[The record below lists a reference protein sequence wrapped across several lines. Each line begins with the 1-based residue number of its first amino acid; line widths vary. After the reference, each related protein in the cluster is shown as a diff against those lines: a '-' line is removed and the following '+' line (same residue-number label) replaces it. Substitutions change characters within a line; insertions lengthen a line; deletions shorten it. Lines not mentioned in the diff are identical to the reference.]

1 MVKTDRR
8 EWKTQYFTRLERLVV
23 ENPKVLVVTVDNVG
37 SKQMQQIRLAL
48 RGQGEILM
56 GKNTLIRKCL
66 RGILEKYPNIESLMP
81 WIRGNVGFVFTK
93 GDLRKVK
100 DLVLANKVKAPAKA
114 GAIAPIDVWVPA
126 GNTSHGPEKTSFY
139 QALAIPTKIA
149 RGTIEI
155 LNDVHLIKKGEKV
168 GASEATLLN
177 MLNVSPFSYGL
188 VLKQIYEDGATY
200 EPEVLD
206 ISLDDLRTRFVA
218 GVRNIAA
225 LSLQIGYPTLASV
238 PHSLVNGLKKLI
250 AVAAVT
256 EITFPAAEKTKAY
269 LANPSAFAAAAAP
282 AAAAPAAAAPA
293 KKEEKKKVEEK
304 KEESDPEGGFGDLFG

>member
-1 MVKTDRR
+1 MVKIDRR
-8 EWKTQYFTRLERLVV
+8 AWKGLYFKKLEEYVS
-23 ENPKVLVVTVDNVG
+23 EYPKVLVVSVDNVG
-37 SKQMQQIRLAL
+37 SKQMQEIRITL
-48 RGQGEILM
+48 RGHGELLM

-66 RGILEKYPNIESLMP
+66 RGLVEKYPDVEKLMP
-81 WIRGNVGFVFTK
+81 YVRGNVGFVFTK
-93 GDLRKVK
+93 DDLREVK
-100 DLVLANKVKAPAKA
+100 KIILSIKVKAPAKA
-114 GAIAPIDVWVPA
+114 GALAPVDVWVPA
-126 GNTSHGPEKTSFY
+126 GNTGMGPEKTSFY

-188 VLKQIYEDGATY
+188 VLLQVFEDGAVY
-200 EPEVLD
+200 EASVLEID
-206 ISLDDLRTRFVA
+206 LSELRTRFLT

-225 LSLQIGYPTLASV
+225 LSLQIGYPTLASA

-256 EITFPAAEKTKAY
+256 DISFPAAERTKAF
-269 LANPSAFAAAAAP
+269 LKDPTAFASAAP
-282 AAAAPAAAAPA
+282 AADAPAPAAKEVKKEA
-293 KKEEKKKVEEK
+293 KKEEKKEE
-304 KEESDPEGGFGDLFG
+304 EEDMEGGFGDLFG

>member
-1 MVKTDRR
+1 MVKVDRR
-8 EWKTQYFTRLERLVV
+8 TWKNNFFNRLEKLVQ
-23 ENPKVLVVTVDNVG
+23 EFPKVLVVTVDNVG
-37 SKQMQQIRLAL
+37 SKQMQQIRIAL
-48 RGQGEILM
+48 RGSGEILM

-66 RGILEKYPNIESLMP
+66 RSFLEKNPQLENLLP
-81 WIRGNVGFVFTK
+81 WIRGNVGFVFTNQ
-93 GDLRKVK
+93 DLRKVK

-114 GAIAPIDVWVPA
+114 GAIAPVDVWVPA

-139 QALAIPTKIA
+139 QALAIPTKIS

-188 VLKQIYEDGATY
+188 VLTQIYEDGATY
-200 EPEVLD
+200 DPAVLD
-206 ISLDDLRTRFVA
+206 ISLDDIRARFLS
-218 GVRNIAA
+218 GVRNIAS

-256 EITFPAAEKTKAY
+256 DITFPAAEKTKAY
-269 LANPSAFAAAAAP
+269 LANPTAFAAAAP
-282 AAAAPAAAAPA
+282 AAAPKAAAA
-293 KKEEKKKVEEK
+293 KEEKKEAPKKEEK
-304 KEESDPEGGFGDLFG
+304 KEESDQEGGFGGLFD

>member
-8 EWKTQYFTRLERLVV
+8 AWKTQYFAHLEQLV
-23 ENPKVLVVTVDNVG
+23 EEFPKVLVVSVDNVG
-37 SKQMQQIRLAL
+37 SNQMQQIRIAL
-48 RGQGEILM
+48 RGHGEILM
-56 GKNTLIRKCL
+56 GKNTMIRKCL
-66 RGILEKYPNIESLMP
+66 RGLLEKNPNLERLMP
-81 WIRGNVGFVFTK
+81 FIRGNVGFVFTK
-93 GDLRKVK
+93 EDLRKTK
-100 DLVLANKVKAPAKA
+100 ELVLANKVKAPAKA
-114 GAIAPIDVWVPA
+114 GAIAPVDVWVPA

-188 VLKQIYEDGATY
+188 VLTQVYEDGFNY
-200 EPEVLD
+200 EPAVLE
-206 ISLDDLRTRFVA
+206 ISLDDLRSRFLG
-218 GVRNIAA
+218 GVKNIAA
-225 LSLQIGYPTLASV
+225 LSLSIGYPTLASV

-256 EITFPAAEKTKAY
+256 DITFPAAEKTKAY
-269 LANPSAFAAAAAP
+269 LANPSAFAAAAP
-282 AAAAPAAAAPA
+282 AAAPAAAAAPA
-293 KKEEKKKVEEK
+293 KKEEKKKEEEK
-304 KEESDPEGGFGDLFG
+304 KEESDAEGGFGDLFG